1 MNYICLT
8 GRIAN
13 DLMYIPFDNNRSVR
27 RFAIAF
33 RENIKANGED
43 DTFFIECEAWDS
55 AGEKIGNHCTKGDKI
70 GIVGRIVQRK
80 FQRKDGSNGSKI
92 VIIVH
97 SSEFFDLKKW
107 KEEKQEKPAEELPV
121 EEIKDDDLPF

>member
-1 MNYICLT
+1 MNYICIT

-13 DLMYIPFDNNRSVR
+13 DLMYVPFDNNRSVI
-27 RFAIAF
+27 RFGLAF
-33 RENIKANGED
+33 RESIKATGEE
-43 DTFFIECEAWDS
+43 DTMFIEIEAWDK
-55 AGEKIGNHCTKGDKI
+55 AGEKISTNCQKGDKI

-80 FQRKDGSNGSKI
+80 FQRKDGTNGSKI

-107 KEEKQEKPAEELPV
+107 KEPKEAKELPP
-121 EEIKDDDLPF
+121 EEIKDEDLPF